1 MSYSS
6 KSTCI
11 ITLVEVKA
19 IQTNV
24 LAKGLKVSKVQVKVN
39 KTHIF
44 TSMLWVDQDD
54 RRVRYSAF
62 FS

>member
-6 KSTCI
+6 KSKCF

-24 LAKGLKVSKVQVKVN
+24 LAKGLKVTDIEYTSVFRVVN
-39 KTHIF
+39 VLKY
-44 TSMLWVDQDD
+44 QK
-54 RRVRYSAF
+54 YK
-62 FS
+62 